1 MTKKSDGLTRR
12 AFLGTSATLVGAAA
26 LAGCDSKK
34 TGKGAVERGAA
45 GKVGE
50 RALIG
55 GDDKV
60 GSGAIV
66 GANDETEAMAAPAA
80 GELPDK
86 STVVLIRDAAVMD
99 KNRQVDAA
107 VIAAMLDSAVTT
119 LVGQAD
125 ARQAWAQLIKP
136 DDTVGIKTN
145 EWRFLR
151 TPLALEAALR
161 QRVEGA
167 GVAAERISVRDR
179 RILKDPIFTSATA
192 LINVRPMRT
201 HHWSGVGTCI
211 KNYILFHPVPSDW
224 HDNSCADLA
233 GIWELPLVKGKTRL
247 NILVMLSPLFHGKG
261 PHHYHAEY
269 TWDYK
274 GMIVGFDPV
283 AVDATGVRVL
293 EAKRRAHF
301 AAAQPFDTPVTHLE
315 VAQNKYKLGNADP
328 AKIEV
333 IKMGWQDG
341 VLI

>member
-1 MTKKSDGLTRR
+1 MTKKPDGLTRR

-26 LAGCDSKK
+26 LTGCEGKK
-34 TGKGAVERGAA
+34 PGKRGVE
-45 GKVGE
+45 
-50 RALIG
+50 
-55 GDDKV
+55 
-60 GSGAIV
+60 S
-66 GANDETEAMAAPAA
+66 PAA
-80 GELPDK
+80 GDAEVGRAALVGGSDEAPSATEPQPLPPAPAGK
-86 STVVLIRDAAVMD
+86 SRVVLIRDAKVMD
-99 KNRQVDAA
+99 ASRKVDAA
-107 VIAAMLDSAVTT
+107 VIAAMLDQAVTT
-119 LVGQAD
+119 LVGEAD
-125 ARQAWAQLIKP
+125 AKKAWAQLIKP

-161 QRVEGA
+161 ERVEGA
-167 GVAAERISVRDR
+167 GVDAKRISVRDR
-179 RILKDPIFTSATA
+179 KLLADPIFTSATA

-211 KNYILFHPVPSDW
+211 KNYILFHPAPWDW
-224 HDNSCADLA
+224 HDNSCANLA
-233 GIWELPLVKGKTRL
+233 EIWDLPLVKGKTRL

-283 AVDATGVRVL
+283 AVDATGVRLL
-293 EAKRRAHF
+293 EAKRREHF
-301 AAAQPFDTPVTHLE
+301 GKEQPFATPVTHLE
-315 VAQNKYKLGNADP
+315 VAEAKYKLGYADP

-333 IKMGWQDG
+333 IKLGWQDG